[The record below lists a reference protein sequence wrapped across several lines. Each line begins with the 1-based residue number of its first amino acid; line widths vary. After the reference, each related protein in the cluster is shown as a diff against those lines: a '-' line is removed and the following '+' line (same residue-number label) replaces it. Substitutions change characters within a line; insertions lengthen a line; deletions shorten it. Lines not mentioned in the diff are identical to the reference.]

1 MEKLKLKYEKT
12 MKNGNCLYNEKPIV
26 VNRELAGVLGDVDLA
41 IILQEIHYWININ
54 KQNTEMGLSSIITYY
69 DECFW
74 CFRTYEEWLL
84 DFPWLSL
91 RTLKSKIKKLEDM
104 ELLISNN
111 FNKLN
116 IDRTKWY
123 TINYDKLAELEQQFQ
138 AKKEEKRKQR
148 EERKEKQ
155 KEYKKRKKA
164 VDNSVDNMLKQ
175 CGQTPNSCQ
184 NSESAKIALSPKC
197 KNCTIESAKIAPPI
211 QEENIQEIN
220 YIQEGNNVCLSVDK
234 EDIKENNNDGQ
245 TDEQTNNNFK
255 IELNTEDELNKFIIK
270 TANDLFNQK
279 TIKLKNKNVP
289 VIDIVTEIKKLDLT
303 TLNKLIEYVANKFIN
318 NKNNIKNEETYIK
331 TLFSNA
337 IFEKRYKFEKP
348 AENSNTNNGYYGTN
362 KFCNFKQRPFDPELL
377 RKIELKDLKGDDD
390 NEDVI
395 KGLYDDCSTYEE
407 FQNRYK
413 ELHGKKNEDEEEYLI
428 KEDDE
433 EELPF

>member
-54 KQNTEMGLSSIITYY
+54 KQNTEMGLSSIVTYY

-84 DFPWLSL
+84 DFPWLCL

-104 ELLISNN
+104 GLLISNN

-175 CGQTPNSCQ
+175 CGQTSNSCQ

-303 TLNKLIEYVANKFIN
+303 TLNKLIEYIANKFIN
-318 NKNNIKNEETYIK
+318 NKDVVKNEESYIK
-331 TLFSNA
+331 ATFINA
-337 IFEKRYKFEKP
+337 IFEKRYKF
-348 AENSNTNNGYYGTN
+348 
-362 KFCNFKQRPFDPELL
+362 
-377 RKIELKDLKGDDD
+377 
-390 NEDVI
+390 
-395 KGLYDDCSTYEE
+395 
-407 FQNRYK
+407 
-413 ELHGKKNEDEEEYLI
+413 
-428 KEDDE
+428 
-433 EELPF
+433 

>member
-54 KQNTEMGLSSIITYY
+54 KQNTEMGLSSIVTYY

-84 DFPWLSL
+84 DFPWLCL

-104 ELLISNN
+104 GLLISNN

-348 AENSNTNNGYYGTN
+348 AENSNTNNGYYGNN
-362 KFCNFKQRPFDPELL
+362 KFCNFKQRSFDPELL
-377 RKIELKDLKGDDD
+377 RKIELKDLKGDDG
-390 NEDVI
+390 NEDVR
-395 KGLYDDCSTYEE
+395 KGLYDDCKTYEE
-407 FQNRYK
+407 FQKRYK
-413 ELHGKKNEDEEEYLI
+413 ELHGIKNEDEEEYLI
-428 KEDDE
+428 KEDYE

>member
-54 KQNTEMGLSSIITYY
+54 KQNTEMGLSSIVTYY

-84 DFPWLSL
+84 DFPWLCL

-104 ELLISNN
+104 GLLISNN

-175 CGQTPNSCQ
+175 CGQTSNSCQ

-348 AENSNTNNGYYGTN
+348 VENSNINNGYYGTN

-390 NEDVI
+390 NEDVR

-428 KEDDE
+428 KEDYE

>member
-54 KQNTEMGLSSIITYY
+54 KQNTEMGLSSIVTYY

-84 DFPWLSL
+84 DFPWLCL

-138 AKKEEKRKQR
+138 AKKEEKIKEK

-303 TLNKLIEYVANKFIN
+303 TLNKLIEYIANKFIN
-318 NKNNIKNEETYIK
+318 NKDVVKNEESYIK
-331 TLFSNA
+331 ATFINA
-337 IFEKRYKFEKP
+337 IFEKRYKFEKTT
-348 AENSNTNNGYYGTN
+348 ENNNTNNGYYGTN

>member
-54 KQNTEMGLSSIITYY
+54 KQNTEMGLSSIVTYY

-84 DFPWLSL
+84 DFPWLCL

-104 ELLISNN
+104 GLLISNN

-164 VDNSVDNMLKQ
+164 VDNCVDNMLKQ
-175 CGQTPNSCQ
+175 CGQTSNSCQ

-348 AENSNTNNGYYGTN
+348 VENSNTNNGYYGTN

-390 NEDVI
+390 NEDVR

-428 KEDDE
+428 KEDYE

>member
-54 KQNTEMGLSSIITYY
+54 KQNTEMGLSSIVTYY

-84 DFPWLSL
+84 DFPWLCL

-104 ELLISNN
+104 GLLISNN

-175 CGQTPNSCQ
+175 CGQTSNSCQ

-303 TLNKLIEYVANKFIN
+303 TLNKLIEYIANKFIN
-318 NKNNIKNEETYIK
+318 NKDVVKNEESYIK
-331 TLFSNA
+331 ATFINA
-337 IFEKRYKFEKP
+337 IFEKRYKFEKTT
-348 AENSNTNNGYYGTN
+348 ENNNTNNGYYGTN

>member
-84 DFPWLSL
+84 DFPWLCL

-104 ELLISNN
+104 GLLISNN

-175 CGQTPNSCQ
+175 CGQTSNSCQ

-303 TLNKLIEYVANKFIN
+303 TLNKLIEYIANKFIN
-318 NKNNIKNEETYIK
+318 NKDVVKNEESYIK
-331 TLFSNA
+331 ATFINA
-337 IFEKRYKFEKP
+337 IFEKRYKFEKTT
-348 AENSNTNNGYYGTN
+348 ENNNTNNGYYGTN

-390 NEDVI
+390 NEDVR